1 MKHRSQECSA
11 SSSSLQLANLF
22 RLLSI
27 ILLGVMFVFSGAYA
41 ADPAS
46 VPKKKQTSL
55 AKYFTPDEAYEHMQR
70 HGSKS
75 LFLDVRDP
83 VEVNFTGMPT
93 VADANVPLKFSDT
106 SKWNVKKKQFEMKFN
121 KSFIDDVAARA
132 KQKGLEKTDT
142 IILMCRSG
150 VRSAK
155 AANKLADVGYT
166 NVYNLIEGFEGDA
179 IEKGADKGK
188 RTINGW
194 KNSSLPWSPPKSLDS
209 NKMYGNPALVK
220 PAKK

>member
-1 MKHRSQECSA
+1 MKNQFNKSPELSIFM
-11 SSSSLQLANLF
+11 QLANLI
-22 RLLSI
+22 RLLPVF
-27 ILLGVMFVFSGAYA
+27 ILGLMFVISGAYA
-41 ADPAS
+41 ADPAN
-46 VPKKKQTSL
+46 VPKKKQTTLSL
-55 AKYFTPDEAYEHMQR
+55 YFTHDEAYEHMQK

-93 VADANVPLKFSDT
+93 VADANIPLKFSDT
-106 SKWNVKKKQFEMKFN
+106 TKWNVKKKQFEMKFN
-121 KSFIDDVAARA
+121 KAFIDDVAARA
-132 KQKGLEKTDT
+132 KEKGLKKTDT

-166 NVYNLIEGFEGDA
+166 NVYNMIEGFEGDA
-179 IEKGADKGK
+179 IKEGADKGR

-194 KNSSLPWSPPKSLDS
+194 KNSSLPWNPPKSLDS
-209 NKMYGNPALVK
+209 SKMYGNPTLVK